1 MAKVKQ
7 SFISN
12 LLCDYVDRDDYDKF
26 KGYAKKIIAI
36 GTCVLTV
43 ILLLSFFF
51 HSSFISSLLNLVTGT
66 SVLFILYIATIVI
79 ALDIE
84 VEVDVPERSDWHQTK
99 IKPKSIA
106 YRLTFVWG
114 TLLIAFGIAAIYF
127 SNQYRKHYA
136 FECDTFLVDHQR
148 GIYHLDWDN
157 DCEEA
162 AESED
167 LIKMKGYE
175 IDKSYIFCDWCKDFV
190 EDAEQVGLEIDAED
204 QLKR

>member
-1 MAKVKQ
+1 MTKVKQ
-7 SFISN
+7 SFLSN
-12 LLCDYVDRDDYDKF
+12 LLCSYVDRDDFEKF
-26 KGYAKKIIAI
+26 KGYAKRIIAI
-36 GTCVLTV
+36 GTCVLIV

-51 HSSFISSLLNLVTGT
+51 HSSFISTLLNLIIGK
-66 SVLFILYIATIVI
+66 SVLFILYIVAIVF

-84 VEVDVPERSDWHQTK
+84 VEVDEPERNDWYQTE
-99 IKPKSIA
+99 IKPKPIA
-106 YRLTFVWG
+106 YKLTFIWG
-114 TLLIAFGIAAIYF
+114 SLLIAFGIAAIYF

-148 GIYHLDWDN
+148 RIYHLDWDN
-157 DCEEA
+157 DCEVA
-162 AESED
+162 AESVD

-190 EDAEQVGLEIDAED
+190 EDAEQVGTEIDAED